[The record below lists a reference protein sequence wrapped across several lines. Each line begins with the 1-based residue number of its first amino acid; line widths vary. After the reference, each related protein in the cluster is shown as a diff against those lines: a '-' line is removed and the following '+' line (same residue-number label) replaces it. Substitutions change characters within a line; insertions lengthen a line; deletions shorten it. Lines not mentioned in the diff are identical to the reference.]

1 MNLSNDGTLKTTN
14 IVLQNLNRL
23 QNTRYISLSEGANE
37 TNKEL
42 ITIYAQQMGLL
53 AAVNEVYNKC
63 RET

>member
-1 MNLSNDGTLKTTN
+1 MNLSNDGTIKTTN

-53 AAVNEVYNKC
+53 ASVNEVYNKC

>member
-14 IVLQNLNRL
+14 IVLQNLNRI
-23 QNTRYISLSEGANE
+23 QNTRFVSLSEGANE
-37 TNKEL
+37 TNREL

-53 AAVNEVYNKC
+53 ASVNGVYNKC

>member
-23 QNTRYISLSEGANE
+23 QNTRYISLSESANE

-53 AAVNEVYNKC
+53 ASVNEVYNKC

>member
-53 AAVNEVYNKC
+53 ASVNEVYNKC
-63 RET
+63 REI

>member
-53 AAVNEVYNKC
+53 TAVNEVYNKC
-63 RET
+63 RGT

>member
-63 RET
+63 KET

>member
-14 IVLQNLNRL
+14 IILQNLNRL

>member
-1 MNLSNDGTLKTTN
+1 MNLSNDGTIKTTN

-37 TNKEL
+37 ANKEL

-53 AAVNEVYNKC
+53 SAVNEVYNRCK
-63 RET
+63 EI